1 MDNARDHV
9 TNQESVFEIE
19 VDTLTST
26 DAALASLAVTA
37 ATDVV
42 PLTPGF
48 APDTDMYRAEVAL
61 SVTQVTLHAV
71 ARHKDA
77 GVPVFLDEDDMVLT
91 DADTSSADTFEVDLS
106 EGDNV
111 VKVKVTAEDGT
122 TMKTYTVTVD
132 RMASTDAT
140 LKTLSLSQGVLT
152 PTFTSAH
159 MTYTASVNDVSRIT
173 VTPMTN
179 HAGATVEYLAG
190 NDDAL
195 TDADP
200 SSADTFEVDLSAG
213 DNVVKVKVT
222 AEDGNETETYTLT
235 VTRIQAAEDA
245 TLESLEVTAA
255 TDVVPLTPAFTP
267 DQVTYRAE
275 VARSV
280 TQVTLNAEPRHEAAG
295 DPVFLD
301 EDDMVLT
308 DADTSSADT
317 FEVDLSEG
325 DNVVKVK
332 VTAENGTTRKTY
344 TLTVTRVQT
353 AEDATLESLEV
364 TAATDVVPLTPA
376 FTSDQVTYRAEVA
389 RSVTQV
395 TLNAEPRHVAASDP
409 VFLDEN
415 DMILTD
421 ADPSSQNTFEVDLS
435 EGANTI
441 KVRVTAEDG
450 ITTKD
455 YTLTVTRVPAAVPA
469 AAAPL
474 PPAALKSLEVTA
486 TDVVS
491 LTPGFSPSTQTYTVT
506 VPRTVSIVT
515 LTATPDPG
523 ATVAYFDGSDAPLV
537 DPDPGTTGWQVSLA
551 AGEQVI
557 QLRVSAPGRR
567 ERFYRVTV
575 TPEVHPPGMPTGLRD
590 QSGDGRVTLTWGVPP
605 DDGGSAIL
613 RYEYRYAEGA
623 TVPEGTAWTG
633 TGAALTAT
641 VTALA
646 NGQSYTFAVRA
657 VNSVGSGEAARV
669 TAMAGNNE
677 VTAAWLSR
685 FGRTVAT
692 HVTDAVGERLRA
704 PATQESHVTFGGYRL
719 PLGKTRCWRDRDHG
733 RNAAGVCEPAGRPGH
748 GIVGPGAW
756 ENRPRRW
763 RHGDR
768 PVGAGPAPGRIP
780 DPPAARCPAA
790 RRVAGQFLPARAG
803 RHG

>member
-1 MDNARDHV
+1 MTR
-9 TNQESVFEIE
+9 
-19 VDTLTST
+19 
-26 DAALASLAVTA
+26 
-37 ATDVV
+37 
-42 PLTPGF
+42 
-48 APDTDMYRAEVAL
+48 
-61 SVTQVTLHAV
+61 VTLNAV
-71 ARHKDA
+71 ANHA
-77 GVPVFLDEDDMVLT
+77 GATVEYLAGNAVPLT
-91 DADTSSADTFEVDLS
+91 DADTSSPNTFEVDLS
-106 EGDNV
+106 DGDNV

-152 PTFTSAH
+152 PTFTSAPH
-159 MTYTASVNDVSRIT
+159 DLYYTASVNDVSRIT

-190 NDDAL
+190 NDMTL
-195 TDADP
+195 SDADT
-200 SSADTFEVDLSAG
+200 SSADTFEVALSDG
-213 DNVVKVKVT
+213 DNVVKVRVT
-222 AEDGNETETYTLT
+222 AENGTTTKTYTLT
-235 VTRIQAAEDA
+235 VTRIPAAADA
-245 TLESLEVTAA
+245 TLESLEVRAA

-280 TQVTLNAEPRHEAAG
+280 PQVTLNAVPRHMAAG

-301 EDDMVLT
+301 GNDMTLT
-308 DADTSSADT
+308 DADTT
-317 FEVDLSEG
+317 
-325 DNVVKVK
+325 
-332 VTAENGTTRKTY
+332 
-344 TLTVTRVQT
+344 
-353 AEDATLESLEV
+353 
-364 TAATDVVPLTPA
+364 
-376 FTSDQVTYRAEVA
+376 
-389 RSVTQV
+389 
-395 TLNAEPRHVAASDP
+395 
-409 VFLDEN
+409 
-415 DMILTD
+415 
-421 ADPSSQNTFEVDLS
+421 SQNTFEVDLT

-441 KVRVTAEDG
+441 KVRVTAENG

-455 YTLTVTRVPAAVPA
+455 YTLTVTRVPRPA
-469 AAAPL
+469 AAP
-474 PPAALKSLEVTA
+474 PPAAMKSLEVTA
-486 TDVVS
+486 TDVVP

-523 ATVAYFDGSDAPLV
+523 STVAYFDGSDAPLA
-537 DPDPGTTGWQVSLA
+537 DADPGTTGGQVPLA
-551 AGEQVI
+551 AGEKVI

-575 TPEVHPPGMPTGLRD
+575 TREVQPPGVPIGLRD
-590 QSGDGRVTLTWGVPP
+590 QSGDGRVTLTWEAPP

-623 TVPEGTAWTG
+623 TVPEGTVWTG

-719 PLGKTRCWRDRDHG
+719 PLGKR
-733 RNAAGVCEPAGRPGH
+733 AAGETGTTAETPPGPANRLAALVTELLGLGLGR
-748 GIVGPGAW
+748 IGPGDGGTGTDPWVNPSA
-756 ENRPRRW
+756 
-763 RHGDR
+763 
-768 PVGAGPAPGRIP
+768 P
-780 DPPAARCPAA
+780 DPRLGASRILRLPDVRLRDVLLGSSFRLALGATDDAAPDATRLTAWGRLAGTQFSGRERTLGVGGDVLMGTLGVDRAWNWGLAGLALAHSRGSGSFSSTGNLGSLNQSLTSLHPYLHYAVTD
-790 RRVAGQFLPARAG
+790 RLDVWGVAGYGWGEMTMESATGVSVATDTDFMMGAFGGRGVLLAAADNAG
-803 RHG
+803 FEVSTRTDAMFMRMTADATRGGNPKRRTRTGCG